1 MILNANQFPGPLVF
15 FSSFK
20 HNPDISDTAA
30 LIVLL
35 DLQVGETPTRSPS
48 TCADQERPKKSA
60 GMFESHPHGHVTYDA
75 KHRNKLP
82 VCDCGSGT
90 SVVLKVH
97 NVY

>member
-35 DLQVGETPTRSPS
+35 DLQVGEN
-48 TCADQERPKKSA
+48 ANK
-60 GMFESHPHGHVTYDA
+60 ESFH
-75 KHRNKLP
+75 L
-82 VCDCGSGT
+82 C
-90 SVVLKVH
+90 
-97 NVY
+97 